1 MEKIDEHPIDD
12 QSILPSSYDWNP
24 QKCVP
29 VRPKPVWTSSA
40 RQRIPFDWRY
50 LFNRMRFSFD
60 NQSRF
65 TRMFSSN
72 IVLDKQSVHHRI
84 VMFQWEI
91 KLFDDHEI
99 LLLLLF
105 DEYHRDIIDRFSL
118 RRSCNQYHDIF
129 LGKHPV
135 YRSEKWED
143 FCPQIDLH
151 AYHLR
156 YEHVPVLF
164 SRICISWIHR

>member
-1 MEKIDEHPIDD
+1 MTN
-12 QSILPSSYDWNP
+12 LSYLLHTIEIPRNV
-24 QKCVP
+24 C
-29 VRPKPVWTSSA
+29 
-40 RQRIPFDWRY
+40 PFDQN
-50 LFNRMRFSFD
+50 LFELHRQDREFLSIEDIYSIEWDFHFD